1 MKLKRNKEETP
12 IASKLKIKQVIF
24 EGLRDRL
31 ALDFKTTP
39 HEATRLL
46 AN

>member
-1 MKLKRNKEETP
+1 MKFKRNKEETP

-24 EGLRDRL
+24 EGLQDRI

-39 HEATRLL
+39 RKATRLL